1 VYSPYT
7 TVYDVSSYVGAMNG
21 GRAEGGPKG
30 RTVESKDARRP
41 SRAPLCGCISFYGH
55 GVTPGL
61 EQTGNSSEDPGD
73 PECPVYRRRFSE
85 ATPDVSQHPEL
96 RPWAMPA
103 THSIPND
110 ENEFPRVTP
119 EHGGYDRLLYL
130 PLLPVTFNRCRRR
143 TFLVHNGP
151 QGRPRENGSRAKRL
165 VQSSLVIRSFSL
177 FLDADVT
184 MPRFRHE

>member
-1 VYSPYT
+1 VDRRDERSNRRTRDSPIAHPSADVLAFMV
-7 TVYDVSSYVGAMNG
+7 TVT
-21 GRAEGGPKG
+21 PW
-30 RTVESKDARRP
+30 
-41 SRAPLCGCISFYGH
+41 
-55 GVTPGL
+55 PGL

-103 THSIPND
+103 TRSIPND

-130 PLLPVTFNRCRRR
+130 PSIP
-143 TFLVHNGP
+143 
-151 QGRPRENGSRAKRL
+151 
-165 VQSSLVIRSFSL
+165 
-177 FLDADVT
+177 
-184 MPRFRHE
+184 